1 MLRDRDLSER
11 QLSSLSVNVTG
22 TRAASPTRS
31 PSLEGRRTSSDG
43 AVRERHSPCLIRPA
57 TAVGGFI
64 VLVAILYVS
73 ARHAFAGDSD
83 GATVVLQGHAMGAGN
98 FTLNGWALSLDSFW
112 TVDAVVY
119 MLVELV
125 TGMRSMLIFLVPAMI
140 AASVVVVGVL
150 LARDGRRGIA
160 GVAAATTVLVVLGL
174 PSHVLADVFLRG
186 PLHVGTALLC
196 LCAFVG
202 LRSGRFGWVWVTA
215 VLCLAAGVLGDF
227 QMAVLGVGSVCT
239 AGVVSMLRVRD
250 WRSGVPELGA
260 GVAGLAIAAVV
271 RAASDVVG
279 TFSVNAGHPRASGSQ
294 MVTNLHHLPSWGA
307 NMLGVGG
314 GQLGNGGVPVA
325 LEAVHLIS
333 LLVVTGGIVAGAV
346 ALVGGAIRG
355 RTSQVEASEGW
366 RLDDLLVLAVF
377 ADLVVFLVLTTS
389 DDPGFL
395 RYLTAA
401 VIFGTILAGRWVG
414 RLAASLPSV
423 RLARRLAATACLV
436 VVAVFATAFGF
447 TLAAPTPKQP
457 VAQLDRFLESRQL
470 VVGIGDYWSA
480 SITTVATSGTVT
492 VRPVITT
499 PSGRVVRYQRQ
510 SAVTWYTNQSFEF
523 LVYDTA
529 RPWGGI
535 DATTASSTFGPV
547 ARTYVVGPYRVLV
560 WGHPLSVPGAS
571 IAPVS
576 MPSDTGHAR

>member
-1 MLRDRDLSER
+1 M
-11 QLSSLSVNVTG
+11 
-22 TRAASPTRS
+22 
-31 PSLEGRRTSSDG
+31 
-43 AVRERHSPCLIRPA
+43 PA

-125 TGMRSMLIFLVPAMI
+125 TGMQGMLMFLVPAMI

-174 PSHVLADVFLRG
+174 PSHELADVFLRG

-196 LCAFVG
+196 LFAFVG
-202 LRSGRFGWVWVTA
+202 LRSGRFGWGWVIA

-227 QMAVLGVGSVCT
+227 QTAALGIGSVCT
-239 AGVVSMLRVRD
+239 AGVVAMLRMRD
-250 WRSGVPELGA
+250 WRSGVPELAA
-260 GVAGLAIAAVV
+260 GMAGLVIAAVV

-294 MVTNLHHLPSWGA
+294 MVTNLRHLPSWGA
-307 NMLGVGG
+307 NMLGVGA

-346 ALVGGAIRG
+346 ALVGGAIHG
-355 RTSQVEASEGW
+355 RTSQEKASGW

-389 DDPGFL
+389 NDPGFL

-401 VIFGTILAGRWVG
+401 VIFGTVLAGRWVG
-414 RLAASLPSV
+414 RLAASLPSALLV
-423 RLARRLAATACLV
+423 RRGTSVVCLA
-436 VVAVFATAFGF
+436 VVAAFTAAFGF
-447 TLAAPTPKQP
+447 TLAAPMPKQP
-457 VAQLDRFLESRQL
+457 VARLDGFLQSRQL
-470 VVGIGDYWSA
+470 LVGIGDYWSA

-492 VRPVITT
+492 VRPVIST
-499 PSGRVVRYQRQ
+499 PSGHVVRYQRQ
-510 SAVTWYTNQSFEF
+510 SAGTWYTNQSFEIPRLRHF
-523 LVYDTA
+523 QTLGRYRRHHGLVDFRPRRPDLRGRPISGTRVGAPALGA
-529 RPWGGI
+529 RHVHRSHIAWAWDYLLVAHDPTLIALDLDPKKW
-535 DATTASSTFGPV
+535 TTYMTIWP
-547 ARTYVVGPYRVLV
+547 
-560 WGHPLSVPGAS
+560 
-571 IAPVS
+571 
-576 MPSDTGHAR
+576 

>member
-1 MLRDRDLSER
+1 M
-11 QLSSLSVNVTG
+11 G
-22 TRAASPTRS
+22 SPA
-31 PSLEGRRTSSDG
+31 LEGHRTFSDG
-43 AVRERHSPCLIRPA
+43 AARERHGRRLVPPA
-57 TAVGGFI
+57 TAVVGFI
-64 VLVAILYVS
+64 VLVAILYIS

-125 TGMRSMLIFLVPAMI
+125 TGMRGMLMFVVPAMI
-140 AASVVVVGVL
+140 AASVVVVSVL
-150 LARDGRRGIA
+150 LAREGRRGIA

-174 PSHVLADVFLRG
+174 PSHVLANVFLRG

-196 LCAFVG
+196 LFAFAG
-202 LRSGRFGWVWVTA
+202 LRSGRFGWGWVIA

-227 QMAVLGVGSVCT
+227 QTAALGIGSVCT
-239 AGVVSMLRVRD
+239 AGVVAMLRMRD

-260 GVAGLAIAAVV
+260 GVAGLVIAAVV
-271 RAASDVVG
+271 RAASDAVG

-314 GQLGNGGVPVA
+314 GQLGNGGVPVS

-333 LLVVTGGIVAGAV
+333 LLVVTGGILAGAV
-346 ALVGGAIRG
+346 AMVGGAIRG
-355 RTSQVEASEGW
+355 RTSDVEVSGW

-377 ADLVVFLVLTTS
+377 ADLVLFLVLTTS

-401 VIFGTILAGRWVG
+401 VIFGTVLAGRWVG
-414 RLAASLPSV
+414 RLAASLPSSLFV
-423 RLARRLAATACLV
+423 RRGASVVCLA
-436 VVAVFATAFGF
+436 VVAAFTAAFGF
-447 TLAAPTPKQP
+447 TLAAPMPKQP
-457 VAQLDRFLESRQL
+457 VAQLDGFLQSRHL
-470 VVGIGDYWSA
+470 VVGVGDYWSA

-492 VRPVITT
+492 VRPVIST

-510 SAVTWYTNQSFEF
+510 SAGSWYTNQSFEF

-535 DATTASSTFGPV
+535 DATTASATFGPV
-547 ARTYVVGPYRVLV
+547 ARTYTVGPYRILV
-560 WGHPLSVPGAS
+560 WAHLLSVPGRS

-576 MPSDTGHAR
+576 MPSDIGHAR